1 MLCLQ
6 IWKQGYKKVHK
17 AITEIRPYLLESKI
31 KLIMNS
37 KFIITLLLGLLI
49 QLKVCAQFTNNYW
62 VFGDSASIDWTNPA
76 SPQIIKVPVDSR
88 GDCSSFKDTSGIRV
102 YSCDVGNTLP
112 RNGVVI
118 NRYGTLFQNG
128 DSLKGTSWY
137 HDRLIL
143 PDPGNDSLIYII
155 NAGVTQSGPYGL
167 YYSIANYKA
176 NNDTGIVLQKN
187 IQLNNLPA
195 FDGLTAVRHG
205 NGRDWWLI
213 FQRWFP
219 PGGAIGT
226 NTFYKY
232 LINSS
237 GIQSPLQQNAGLP
250 HSTSGQMLFTPSSTR
265 FAKISWRGLIEIC
278 DFDRCTG
285 QIISCDSLQ
294 AESPGPYPTLLG
306 SCAFSKDERFLYI
319 CEFTQSAQP
328 SIIWQ
333 YDLTAPNIMASK
345 DSIGGFNDYYISP
358 YSMLLAPDG
367 KIYLSSGDDR
377 FGWPYPDTSIAYTQ
391 VNSNLSVI
399 NQPDSLG
406 LACDF
411 QPFSFYLSGARTYYG
426 LPNNPDYELGAWV
439 GSPCD
444 TLAVGLPHTAATVLP
459 FLQAWY
465 NSEWNMIH
473 VNAAQLKGK
482 RGVLRLLDM
491 EGRIVFEKPAEVV
504 AGGYYTTEI
513 YMNEMANG
521 VYLVNLVTEK
531 DAVSYKVMK

>member
-1 MLCLQ
+1 M
-6 IWKQGYKKVHK
+6 W
-17 AITEIRPYLLESKI
+17 LLRC
-31 KLIMNS
+31 
-37 KFIITLLLGLLI
+37 IICWLLLLPGMV
-49 QLKVCAQFTNNYW
+49 QGQFTNNYW
-62 VFGDSASIDWTNPA
+62 VWGDSATIDWTIPSNPLLLKSA
-76 SPQIIKVPVDSR
+76 IVAR
-88 GDCSSFKDTSGIRV
+88 GCAGSFKDTFGRTV
-102 YSCDVGNTLP
+102 FTCDLGSTVP
-112 RNGVVI
+112 RNSIVM
-118 NRYGTLFQNG
+118 NKYNTFFHNG
-128 DSLKGTSWY
+128 DSMKGTPVY

-187 IQLNNLPA
+187 VQLNNLPA

-219 PGGAIGT
+219 PSGAIGT
-226 NTFYKY
+226 NTFYKF

-250 HSTSGQMLFTPSSTR
+250 HKTNAGQVLFNKDGSKFVMSSLT
-265 FAKISWRGLIEIC
+265 GLIQIC

-294 AESPGPYPTLLG
+294 AESPGPSYPTLLS
-306 SCAFSKDERFLYI
+306 SCAFSKDERFLYT
-319 CEFTQSAQP
+319 CEYSQSAQP

-333 YDLTAPNIMASK
+333 YDLTAPNIIASK
-345 DSIGGFNDYYISP
+345 DSIGGFIDYYISP
-358 YSMLLAPDG
+358 WSMLLAPDG

-377 FGWPYPDTSIAYTQ
+377 FGWPYPDTSFAYTQ
-391 VNSNLSVI
+391 VNMNLSVI

-411 QPFSFYLSGARTYYG
+411 QPFSFYLGGARTYYG

-444 TLAVGLPHTAATVLP
+444 TLTTYLTPNPSPEARGAWM
-459 FLQAWY
+459 QAWY
-465 NSEWNMIH
+465 NHEWDMIH
-473 VNAAQLKGK
+473 VNASKLQGK
-482 RGVLRLLDM
+482 KGVLRLFDM
-491 EGRIVFEKPAEVV
+491 EGRVVFEKQAEIIS
-504 AGGYYTTEI
+504 GGYFTTEI
-513 YMNEMANG
+513 NMSGLANG
-521 VYLVNLVTEK
+521 VYMVSLVTEK
-531 DAVSYKVMK
+531 EKISGKVGKY

>member
-1 MLCLQ
+1 MLALSIGMLGIRLKLMRMKGVLFFIGLFFIQ
-6 IWKQGYKKVHK
+6 STVH
-17 AITEIRPYLLESKI
+17 
-31 KLIMNS
+31 
-37 KFIITLLLGLLI
+37 
-49 QLKVCAQFTNNYW
+49 AQFTNNYW
-62 VFGDSASIDWTNPA
+62 VFGDSASIDWSNPGL
-76 SPQIIKVPVDSR
+76 PQIIKVPVDSR
-88 GDCSSFKDTSGIRV
+88 GDCSSFKDTSGNRV
-102 YSCDVGNTLP
+102 YSTDVGNTLP
-112 RNGVVI
+112 RNGVII
-118 NRYGTLFQNG
+118 NHHGTLFQNG

-219 PGGAIGT
+219 PNGTIGT

-237 GIQSPLQQNAGLP
+237 GIQSPLQQNVGLS
-250 HSTSGQMLFTPSSTR
+250 HSTSGQMLFSPSSTK

-294 AESPGPYPTLLG
+294 AESPGPSYPTLLG

-319 CEFTQSAQP
+319 CEFTQSTQP

-345 DSIGGFNDYYISP
+345 DSIGGFNDYYIAP

-377 FGWPYPDTSIAYTQ
+377 FGWPYPDTSIAYTL

-406 LACDF
+406 PACDF
-411 QPFSFYLSGARTYYG
+411 QPFSFSLGGARTYYG

-444 TLAVGLPHTAATVLP
+444 TLTVGLTPGPAEERGAW
-459 FLQAWY
+459 LQAWY
-465 NSEWNMIH
+465 NHEWNMIH
-473 VNAAQLKGK
+473 VNAAQLKGRK
-482 RGVLRLLDM
+482 GMLRLLDI
-491 EGRIVFEKPAEVV
+491 EGRIVFEKPAEVI

-513 YMNEMANG
+513 YMNELASG
-521 VYLVNLVTEK
+521 VYVVQLVTEK
-531 DAVSYKVMK
+531 ETLSFKTSKF